1 MMMLSART
9 GMMLAA
15 LACLPLAASAST
27 PFAGEDFD
35 GGASNG
41 VAQPT
46 SSMYTPDNNSN
57 DPPGTFSP
65 GGSFFDRFGIVTRED
80 VPNDVN
86 DDSVS
91 VFPTDSIGYIPETK
105 TDNFFL
111 LVDVENGQNPGGT
124 VSAEWEFNVAG
135 RSNLELSID
144 FAMVGEFESSD
155 VYEFSYQIDDGP
167 VLPAFT
173 LTGLEGAAYGY
184 TMDDGDFFDRIGS
197 SFFNETEWEDLVDN
211 GPTQGFL
218 AYHPGD
224 DGMDGD
230 TAAEDGVIPVEFAGG
245 FEDIR
250 AYTVTNGNG
259 TFNQAEFAPTIDPLA
274 ITSGDGTLVDEIISA
289 DDLTTYTTALT
300 GSGSV
305 LTLMLNGVGN
315 GGNEYLSFD
324 DILLSEGDDTMVL
337 EGDFD
342 GNGSVGDGDL
352 TLLLS
357 NWGQAVPPVPAGW
370 DGFQP
375 TAPGV
380 GDDEL
385 TALLNNWGSSASGVA
400 VPEPTAALLAV
411 LAMGAFAARRQG

>member
-15 LACLPLAASAST
+15 MACLPFAASAST

-41 VAQPT
+41 LTQPT
-46 SSMYTPDNNSN
+46 STLYTPDNNSN

-65 GGSFFDRFGIVTRED
+65 GGSFFDRFGIVTRDD

-91 VFPTDSIGYIPETK
+91 VFVTDTIGYIPEGK

-111 LVDVENGQNPGGT
+111 LVDVENGQNPSGT

-144 FAMVGEFESSD
+144 FAMVGEFESAD

-173 LTGLEGAAYGY
+173 LTGLEGAAFGY

-197 SFFNETEWEDLVDN
+197 SFFDDTEWQDLIDN
-211 GPTQGFL
+211 GPTPGFL
-218 AYHPGD
+218 AYHPADDGTGD
-224 DGMDGD
+224 DSTAQDGLIA
-230 TAAEDGVIPVEFAGG
+230 TEFSGG

-250 AYTVTNGNG
+250 AYTVTNGAG
-259 TFNQAEFAPTIDPLA
+259 TFNQAEFSPTLDPLA
-274 ITSGDGTLVDEIISA
+274 ITSGDGSLVDEIISA
-289 DDLTTYTTALT
+289 DGLTTYTTALT
-300 GSGSV
+300 GTGSV
-305 LTLMLNGVGN
+305 LTLTLNGAGN
-315 GGNEYLSFD
+315 GGNEYLSWD
-324 DILLSEGDDTMVL
+324 NIVLSEGDGL
-337 EGDFD
+337 
-342 GNGSVGDGDL
+342 VGDYNNDGTVDAADY
-352 TLLLS
+352 TVWRDGGS
-357 NWGQAVPPVPAGW
+357 PDSSQAGYDAWANNYGA
-370 DGFQP
+370 
-375 TAPGV
+375 TA
-380 GDDEL
+380 
-385 TALLNNWGSSASGVA
+385 SAVA
-400 VPEPTAALLAV
+400 VPEPTAVLLAA